1 MSAQSTPRD
10 SLHPGDSISR
20 NAVFSLANQLGT
32 ATFTAVLTIY
42 LVRVLGPTEFGIF
55 ALAMGITGLALRPSD
70 LGTTQSAARF
80 IAERHGDRTAILGV
94 VGMALRTRLMTAAAM
109 GLVLFALA
117 GPISSLYGTPELAWP
132 LRGAAISLFGQAVYR
147 YAAVIFVALR
157 RTVSGFVLTVLESAT
172 EFTASVV
179 LVALGAGATGAAFG
193 RAIGYVCG
201 AILGVVALARFL
213 GRSPVF
219 RTGRSPV
226 ARREFAAYAGAMLII
241 VGVYTAYSQIDL
253 LLLGA
258 YLGAH
263 AVGIFAAPLRLIAFL
278 ASPGLALAQAVAPRL
293 ARHPEQRPP
302 VAALVRGIRYIVI
315 VQAGLLAFVTAWA
328 GPIVQLTLGS
338 QFGSSAGVLRALA
351 PYVFLAGLGPVLA
364 APLNYRGEARR
375 RIPIAIS
382 TLAANAVL
390 DVILIPR
397 IGVYGAAVGTD
408 VAYGVY
414 VIAHLWLSH
423 RLIGIPIRPLA
434 SSLVRS
440 FGAAALTAATLLAIG
455 TNHLSVVQWLTGAVL
470 GTAVFVI
477 VLVVTRELSLGEF
490 RLLATRPLKV
500 LRSD

>member
-1 MSAQSTPRD
+1 MSEQSRARD
-10 SLHPGDSISR
+10 SLHSGDTISR
-20 NAVFSLANQLGT
+20 NAVFSMVNQLST

-42 LVRVLGPTEFGIF
+42 LVRALGPTEFGVF
-55 ALAMGITGLALRPSD
+55 ALALGITGLVLRPSD

-80 IAERHGDRTAILGV
+80 IAERHGDRAGILGV
-94 VGMALRTRLMTAAAM
+94 LGMALRIRLMTATAM
-109 GLVLFALA
+109 ALILFALA
-117 GPISSLYGTPELAWP
+117 GPISSLYDTPGLAWP
-132 LRGAAISLFGQAVYR
+132 LRGAAISLFGQSVYR
-147 YAAVIFVALR
+147 YAIAIFIALR
-157 RTVSGFVLTVLESAT
+157 RTVSGFVLTVLESAI
-172 EFTASVV
+172 EFTASIV
-179 LVALGAGATGAAFG
+179 LVTLGMAATGAAFG

-213 GRSPVF
+213 GHSPIF

-226 ARREFAAYAGAMLII
+226 TRRELAAYAGAMLIV
-241 VGVYTAYSQIDL
+241 VGVFTAYTQIDL

-258 YLGAH
+258 YLGSQ

-278 ASPGLALAQAVAPRL
+278 GTPGLALSQGIAPRL

-302 VAALVRGIRYIVI
+302 VGALVRGIKYIVI
-315 VQAGLLAFVTAWA
+315 VQAALLAFVTAWA
-328 GPIVQLTLGS
+328 GPIVQLALGA
-338 QFGSSAGVLRALA
+338 QFDSSAGILRALA
-351 PYVFLAGLGPVLA
+351 PYVFLTGLGPVLA

-382 TLAANAVL
+382 SLAANAVL

-408 VAYGVY
+408 VGYGIY
-414 VIAHLWLSH
+414 VIAHLWLCH
-423 RLIGIPIRPLA
+423 RLIGIPVRPLA

-440 FGAAALTAATLLAIG
+440 LGAAALTAAVLLAIG
-455 TNHLSVVQWLTGAVL
+455 TSDLSVVQWLTGGVL